1 MSTVQ
6 QTGVYGEENFAESV
20 FQNCSEEIFPR
31 NPMMYRAAPSSQ
43 QSENKNTT
51 LNGEFFAWSILID
64 QYFS

>member
-6 QTGVYGEENFAESV
+6 QTGVYGEENFAESAESV
-20 FQNCSEEIFPR
+20 FQKYNEEIFPR

-51 LNGEFFAWSILID
+51 LSREFFARSILID
-64 QYFS
+64 

>member
-20 FQNCSEEIFPR
+20 FQKYNEEIFPR

-51 LNGEFFAWSILID
+51 LSREFFARSILID
-64 QYFS
+64 